1 MTKEIGRGTKIK
13 YDREFMFGK
22 ISKDEI
28 AIVVMK
34 HGNTILLDNGQ
45 ALCVFTDK
53 FKIIK

>member
-22 ISKDEI
+22 ISKGEI
-28 AIVVMK
+28 ATVVMK
-34 HGNTILLDNGQ
+34 HGNTILLDDGQ
-45 ALCVFTDK
+45 QLNVLTDK

>member
-45 ALCVFTDK
+45 ALCVLTDK